1 MTLNRQ
7 NNHEETEGL
16 TLPDFKLIIF
26 KIINIGRR
34 TGNYYINVT
43 DRINLH
49 LYNQMIFQNKEV
61 KAGKEESIFWEK
73 KKTSNN

>member
-7 NNHEETEGL
+7 NNHEETEEL

-49 LYNQMIFQNKEV
+49 LYNQMIF
-61 KAGKEESIFWEK
+61 
-73 KKTSNN
+73 